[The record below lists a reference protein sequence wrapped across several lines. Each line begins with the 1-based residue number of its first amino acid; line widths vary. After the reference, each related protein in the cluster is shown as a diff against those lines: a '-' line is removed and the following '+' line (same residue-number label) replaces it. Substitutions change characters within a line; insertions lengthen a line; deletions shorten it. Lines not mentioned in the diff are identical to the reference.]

1 MKRTFTKIAFTILFV
16 AFVISTNAQN
26 KFFSDKSERQ
36 FRQTQIKPIVKPEKY
51 RTIFLDTIAFTT
63 FLKSVPSGMVITN
76 RELTPVIQI
85 PMPNG
90 TTASFN
96 IWETQTMASELAAKF
111 QEIKT
116 YAGQG
121 IDDRSATINIDWTPL
136 GFHAMILSPST
147 GSIFI
152 DPYSN
157 GNKTNYIVYYK
168 TDFKKKAAFKELPP
182 RKLTKNLSR
191 PIQGGNTLAGVGT
204 QLRTYDLAIACTH
217 QYAEAVC
224 DPLSPTVPLTLA
236 AIVTAVNR
244 INQVYEKE
252 LAIHFTLVANENLI
266 IFPTAGVDPFTGN
279 DNAEI
284 LIDESQTVIGTT
296 IGSANY
302 DIGHTFSTGAG
313 GVASVGVVCDNAH
326 KAEGVTGKPDPVGD
340 PYVIDYVCHEMGHQ
354 FNADHSFNSD
364 LDFCGFPGQWN
375 STTNAEP
382 GSGSTIMGYSAN
394 PDLCGTDNLQNNSDA
409 VFHAVSFN
417 QIAAFSVTG
426 AGNSC
431 ATVTATG
438 NSLPVVNAGAN
449 YTIPKSTPFILTGSA
464 TDANGDILSYSWEQI
479 DVGAPASEWD
489 APSGDKAPLF
499 RSFLPV
505 DSGTR
510 YFPKISDVVNG
521 TTTIGELLPS
531 IARVMNFRL
540 TARDNRASG
549 GGVNYG
555 EMLVT
560 VNSNG
565 PFKVTYPTAA
575 GIVWTGNT
583 TQTITW
589 DVANTNIAPISTANV
604 SIQLSTDGGYT
615 FPITLL
621 ASTPNDGSQSLT
633 IPNIPTTTARI
644 RIKAEGNIF
653 YNISA
658 NNFSILFV
666 TPVTW
671 VNFNAQKNNLSTDL
685 SWVVNELNTEAYQ
698 IERSTDGI
706 NFVKIG
712 TISANNY
719 TNALQ
724 QYSFVDAKPLAGINY
739 YRLKQIDKN
748 GHETLSKIVSA
759 VFESEK
765 YSWSVYPNP
774 TRGNL
779 SLLTNANSGKTKVQ
793 VLDPSGRLVFE
804 KTIFSALQGEILKI
818 DMSRLARG
826 IYTIKVINASV
837 VELSKVILQ

>member
-1 MKRTFTKIAFTILFV
+1 MNRIFTKITSIILLLTFV
-16 AFVISTNAQN
+16 SSANAQN
-26 KFFSDKSERQ
+26 KFFSDKPERQ
-36 FRQTQIKPIVKPEKY
+36 FRQTQVKPIVKPVKY
-51 RTIFLDTIAFTT
+51 RTVFLDTTAFKI
-63 FLKSVPSGMVITN
+63 FLQSVPSVKVITN
-76 RELTPVIQI
+76 RELTPILEI

-90 TTASFN
+90 TTASFH
-96 IWETQTMASELAAKF
+96 IWESETMAPELAAKF
-111 QEIKT
+111 PEIKT
-116 YAGQG
+116 YTGQG

-136 GFHAMILSPST
+136 GFHAMILSAST

-157 GNKTNYIVYYK
+157 GNKTNYIAYYK

-182 RKLTKNLSR
+182 RKLTKNLNR

-224 DPLSPTVPLTLA
+224 DPLSPTLPLTLA

-279 DNAEI
+279 DNPNI
-284 LIDESQTVIGTT
+284 LINESQTVIGTT

-313 GVASVGVVCDNAH
+313 GVASVGVVCDDAH

-354 FNADHSFNSD
+354 FNADHSFNSN
-364 LDFCGFPGQWN
+364 LDFCGFPGQWS

-409 VFHAVSFN
+409 VFHAVSFD
-417 QIAAFSVTG
+417 QISAFSVTG

-489 APSGDKAPLF
+489 APSGDHAPLF

-531 IARVMNFRL
+531 IARPINFRL
-540 TARDNRASG
+540 TARDNRAGG
-549 GGVNYG
+549 GGVNYD
-555 EMLVT
+555 ETIVT
-560 VNSNG
+560 VNNNG

-615 FPITLL
+615 YPITLL
-621 ASTPNDGSQSLT
+621 ASTPNDGTQSLT
-633 IPNIPTTTARI
+633 IPNIPTTSARI
-644 RIKAEGNIF
+644 RVKAEGNIF
-653 YNISA
+653 YNISS
-658 NNFSILFV
+658 NDFSILFV

-671 VNFNAQKNNLSTDL
+671 VNFSAQRNNLTTDL
-685 SWVVNELNTEAYQ
+685 AWIVNELNSQLYE
-698 IERSTDGI
+698 IERSADGI

-712 TISANNY
+712 SISANNY
-719 TNALQ
+719 SNALQ
-724 QYSFVDAKPLAGINY
+724 QYNFVDAKPLSGLNY

-748 GHETLSKIVSA
+748 DNETFSKIVT
-759 VFESEK
+759 VFFDADK
-765 YSWSVYPNP
+765 YSWTVYPNP
-774 TRGNL
+774 TKGAL
-779 SLLTNANSGKTKVQ
+779 SLLSNSNAGKTRIQAFDAAGK
-793 VLDPSGRLVFE
+793 LVFE
-804 KTIFSALQGEILKI
+804 KNSYAITPGEFIKI
-818 DMSRLARG
+818 DFSKFSKG
-826 IYTIKVINASV
+826 IYTIKIANSF
-837 VELSKVILQ
+837 KVDIRKILLQ